1 MHFAF
6 LAMHIEIS
14 SDMPQIMYFGS
25 SHTYLTVE
33 QANLTVERGFSHCKQ
48 CREVERSA
56 FAPGPPEFAYAN
68 IGSLYTI
75 AISLRNS
82 ELQRN
87 LEFQA

>member
-25 SHTYLTVE
+25 SHTYLTVG

-56 FAPGPPEFAYAN
+56 SQHVTGKGSSIEQTSYLNNGCPELLCQN
-68 IGSLYTI
+68 
-75 AISLRNS
+75 
-82 ELQRN
+82 ELT
-87 LEFQA
+87 